1 MKNHSS
7 SPEIYFILSL
17 MKRAGLVGTGRVF
30 FLRGPSAMPAPATP
44 DDLLKL
50 IRKSGMIEEP
60 RLEAYLEKLRQSG
73 AVPSDTRK
81 LAGAMVRDGLLTYF
95 QAEQFMLGKWRGF
108 TIGKYKLLERIGF
121 GGMGQVF
128 LCEHMYMRRRVAI
141 KVLPPAKAEEPAALG
156 RFYREAR
163 AAAAL
168 DHPNIVRTHDI
179 DQDGNLHFLVMEYVD
194 GSSLL
199 EIVKKKGP
207 MDPTRAAHYIWQ
219 SAQGL
224 DHAVRVGVVHRDI
237 KPGNILIDRYG
248 IAKILDMG
256 LARFYHSDDDMLT
269 KKYDEK
275 SVLGTADYVA
285 PEQTVNSHDVDV
297 RADIYS
303 LGATLYFLLAGH
315 PPFPDGTISQKLIA
329 HQTKNPVPIRTLRPD
344 VSPELAAILEKM
356 MAKDLNARFQSPA
369 ELYEALLP
377 LVQTPIGPPP
387 EDEMPLLS
395 PAAREGG
402 AMGGMSGSMSGSFRQ
417 DSAILRAEL
426 LQRSGRMVIPAMT
439 KVEGAGG
446 GSQTSMPK
454 PSGSSASMTP
464 PFFEQPPAQSPL
476 GSAVLPPVPNPTRPT
491 TETAKLGDTV
501 QTAPRPTTTVP
512 SPQQFALPG
521 RRPSEPL
528 NEPNRPNP
536 TRLENPPRESA
547 AMPPVNQSINPA
559 KNHHVTRI
567 IIEAILLFGLGL
579 AAYFI
584 YRVATLNN

>member
-1 MKNHSS
+1 
-7 SPEIYFILSL
+7 
-17 MKRAGLVGTGRVF
+17 
-30 FLRGPSAMPAPATP
+30 MPAPATP

-50 IRKSGMIEEP
+50 IRKSGMIDEP
-60 RLEAYLEKLRQSG
+60 RLEAYLDKLRQSG
-73 AVPSDTRK
+73 AAPNDTRK

-199 EIVKKKGP
+199 EIIKKKGP
-207 MDPTRAAHYIWQ
+207 MDPTRAAHYMWQ

-224 DHAVRVGVVHRDI
+224 DHAARVGVVHRDI
-237 KPGNILIDRYG
+237 KPGNILVDRFG
-248 IAKILDMG
+248 ISKILDMG

-329 HQTKNPVPIRTLRPD
+329 HQTKTPVPIRTLRPD
-344 VSPELAAILEKM
+344 VSPELAAILDKM
-356 MAKDLNARFQSPA
+356 MSKDLKTRYQTPA
-369 ELYEALLP
+369 ELYESLLP
-377 LVQTPIGPPP
+377 LVQTPIGAPP
-387 EDEMPLLS
+387 EEEMPVLS

-402 AMGGMSGSMSGSFRQ
+402 ASGGGMSGSMSGSFRQ

-426 LQRSGRMVIPAMT
+426 LQRSGRMAVPAMS
-439 KVEGAGG
+439 KADGG
-446 GSQTSMPK
+446 QSTGRGT
-454 PSGSSASMTP
+454 GSSASMTP
-464 PFFEQPPAQSPL
+464 PFFEQPPSQSPL

-491 TETAKLGDTV
+491 NETARMGETV
-501 QTAPRPTTTVP
+501 QGTPKPTPVTG
-512 SPQQFALPG
+512 SQQFALPSRKG
-521 RRPSEPL
+521 EAPPERKVTQMQTGVDMG
-528 NEPNRPNP
+528 
-536 TRLENPPRESA
+536 TRETPAPAQSA
-547 AMPPVNQSINPA
+547 GSSMNPA
-559 KNHHVTRI
+559 KNHVTRI

-584 YRVATLNN
+584 YRVVTP